1 MTETETTR
9 PALKAKSGR
18 RFRLPSSLPFFAL
31 FFLYFALEIDPR
43 LIYQGG
49 GIIDNFPTFY
59 KGWDFFRSFLNHPG
73 GPLEYVSAFAA
84 QFLYYRWVGAAVVTV
99 QAWALCLCIDLI
111 LARLELTRW
120 RAIRF
125 VPGLLLLAVYSQ
137 YAFHFHETMAFLA
150 ALAATGLYLRFRPE
164 QPVGA
169 IAFFLVISLALYATA
184 GGAFLL
190 FVLLCVI
197 TEILF
202 RRALLIGAAQIL
214 IGAALPYVLGVIL
227 YKQWIHDAY
236 FELLP
241 LSWKITQYVAAQLML
256 PAVYALYAFLPAV
269 LIVTGLG
276 RLLPLR
282 RDSGVTD
289 NRSLSTRIL
298 DSFGDSH
305 LGLNLQTLVVI
316 AAATAVI
323 LLWRDTRLRM
333 LYQVDYYV
341 HQKMWSKV
349 LDIGRRRPYHYL
361 ICHAVDRALYHTG
374 KLGDELFAY
383 PQDPSS
389 LLLTGRDMR
398 WWKAETCMDLGLI
411 NEAENAGM
419 VFLEALGPRPQLL
432 EHLAVVNMVKGN
444 AAVARLFLNNLVDVP
459 FWGPTARDY
468 LARLEAD
475 PTLSGDEEIQRL
487 RARQLQSDFIRPAD
501 SLPILLAE
509 NPKNRMA
516 YEYYMA
522 RLLLGT
528 RGGANPRNLTLFAQ
542 AFDELHAQNASR
554 TPKHYEEALL
564 LYRVLNKLPLDA
576 SGQPF
581 APETRERL
589 AKVVGAVKK
598 YGKDKD
604 SLRHALEA
612 EVGDSYFYY
621 FFVGD
626 SRVDP
631 SKTH

>member
-1 MTETETTR
+1 MTETNR
-9 PALKAKSGR
+9 PALKARSGR
-18 RFRLPSSLPFFAL
+18 RFRLPLSLPFFAL
-31 FFLYFALEIDPR
+31 YLLYFALEIDPR

-59 KGWDFFRSFLNHPG
+59 KGWDFFRSFLDHPG
-73 GPLEYVSAFAA
+73 GPVEYVSASLA
-84 QFLYYRWVGAAVVTV
+84 QFLYYRWVGAAAMTV
-99 QAWALCLCIDLI
+99 QAWAICLCIDLI

-125 VPGLLLLAVYSQ
+125 VPALLLLAIYSQ

-150 ALAATGLYLRFRPE
+150 ALAATCLYLRLRPKR
-164 QPVGA
+164 PVAA
-169 IAFFLVISLALYATA
+169 IVFFLVISLVLYATA

-190 FVLLCVI
+190 FALLCGI
-197 TEILF
+197 TEMLF
-202 RRALLIGAAQIL
+202 RRALLVGVAQAL
-214 IGAALPYVLGVIL
+214 IGVALPYVLGVIL
-227 YKQWIHDAY
+227 CRQWIHDAY

-269 LIVTGLG
+269 LIVMGLW
-276 RLLPLR
+276 RLIPLR
-282 RDSGVTD
+282 RNSGVTD
-289 NRSLSTRIL
+289 DRSLLTRIL
-298 DSFGDSH
+298 DSFGAGH

-316 AAATAVI
+316 GASTAVI

-333 LYQVDYYV
+333 LYQVDYYS
-341 HQKMWSKV
+341 HKEMWSEV
-349 LDIGRRRPYHYL
+349 LDLGRRRPYHYL

-374 KLGDELFAY
+374 TLGDDLFAY

-389 LLLTGRDMR
+389 LLLTGKDMR
-398 WWKAETCMDLGLI
+398 WWKAQTCMDLGLI

-419 VFLEALGPRPQLL
+419 VFMEALGPRPQLL

-444 AAVARLFLNNLVDVP
+444 VSVARLFLNNLVEVP

-468 LARLEAD
+468 LTRLETD
-475 PTLSGDEEIQRL
+475 PTLSSDDEIQRL
-487 RARQLQSDFIRPAD
+487 RARRMQADFIRPAD

-542 AFDELHAQNASR
+542 AFDKLHAQNASR
-554 TPKHYEEALL
+554 IPKHYEEALL

-576 SGQPF
+576 PGQSF
-581 APETRERL
+581 APETRDRL

-604 SLRHALEA
+604 SLRQALEA

-626 SRVDP
+626 TRVDP